1 MFFSF
6 ETYEFHDDLVDC
18 LSWKIWYLKRI
29 LFEDF
34 VAVLLFEG
42 WRGAE
47 NWCSLQEIG
56 ALFILAEATVWDGTM
71 GWNEI
76 ATVNHKIAPA
86 FIIII
91 DHDHDRRVLVGRAD
105 VHSNVRV
112 GVWEEWRTAS
122 TSWSHSRGTRR
133 IIKGWAR
140 QTRQVDRQVG
150 SSKL

>member
-76 ATVNHKIAPA
+76 ATVNHEIAPA

-105 VHSNVRV
+105 VHSNFRAMPMALRWFAVV
-112 GVWEEWRTAS
+112 IHSIMFVWECGRNCVQPV
-122 TSWSHSRGTRR
+122 RLDR
-133 IIKGWAR
+133 IQEALDK
-140 QTRQVDRQVG
+140 
-150 SSKL
+150 